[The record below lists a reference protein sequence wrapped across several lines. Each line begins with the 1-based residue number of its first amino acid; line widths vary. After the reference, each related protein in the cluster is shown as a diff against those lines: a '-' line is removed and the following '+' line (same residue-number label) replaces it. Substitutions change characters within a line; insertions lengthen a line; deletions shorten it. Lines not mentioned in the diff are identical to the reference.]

1 MKIDSSDPE
10 GTSLSEAHRNI
21 NQWWSA
27 NATIRRFSIHRKFII
42 FQRVSRT
49 VLARTTVRFWKY
61 SVFTSHH
68 NHPIHTHRARFDR
81 DEMVFGDFTG
91 GGGGL
96 DNRDNNQRDEASR
109 IQALR
114 TANCIKI
121 LGKGVIRV
129 VHRVDDARENNALG
143 EWHKTRI

>member
-1 MKIDSSDPE
+1 MIFVLLDPLLDWTE
-10 GTSLSEAHRNI
+10 LCDGLLLALSLPL
-21 NQWWSA
+21 
-27 NATIRRFSIHRKFII
+27 TVGGP
-42 FQRVSRT
+42 RVS
-49 VLARTTVRFWKY
+49 
-61 SVFTSHH
+61 
-68 NHPIHTHRARFDR
+68 
-81 DEMVFGDFTG
+81 GTG

-143 EWHKTRI
+143 E

>member
-1 MKIDSSDPE
+1 MHEKVHFQTI
-10 GTSLSEAHRNI
+10 LS
-21 NQWWSA
+21 
-27 NATIRRFSIHRKFII
+27 
-42 FQRVSRT
+42 
-49 VLARTTVRFWKY
+49 
-61 SVFTSHH
+61 
-68 NHPIHTHRARFDR
+68 RARFDR

-91 GGGGL
+91 GGGL
-96 DNRDNNQRDEASR
+96 DNRENNQRDEASR

-143 EWHKTRI
+143 KQTQNLHFSSLVEE